1 MLRISKTELAQ
12 RLEERVECAQG
23 GMAGL
28 NILIHGWLKFRKYG
42 SKYRDKLYHR
52 DWLYISEVIDLSD
65 YAQVDLT
72 Q

>member
-1 MLRISKTELAQ
+1 MLRISKEQVA
-12 RLEERVECAQG
+12 RNLERAIGADV
-23 GMAGL
+23 GMQGL
-28 NILIHGWLKFRKYG
+28 NTLIHGWLKFRKYG

-52 DWLYISEVIDLSD
+52 DWLYISEVMDLSD

>member
-12 RLEERVECAQG
+12 RLEARVDCAQG
-23 GMAGL
+23 GVAGL

-52 DWLYISEVIDLSD
+52 DWLYISEVMDLSD